1 MLMFDY
7 QNYYASRF
15 VGVSNECDPSTYPVE
30 STLCP
35 LDKEAASVMFPVNP
49 ETGNVVDLLTRLMR
63 TENQLERSQILS
75 LLSDNGADSPFAK
88 LDDDTKLSLLKPRS
102 LQSFDEI
109 ASFRDVCLKA
119 ISEFN
124 ENGTDGSGTGT
135 DGSGTGTDGSGTGT
149 DGSGTGTD
157 VSGTAS

>member
-30 STLCP
+30 STVCP

-88 LDDDTKLSLLKPRS
+88 LDDETKLSLLKPRS

-109 ASFRDVCLKA
+109 ASFRADYGFTSTSLKVDPR
-119 ISEFN
+119 IFN
-124 ENGTDGSGTGT
+124 PVVSVVYDGSDKT
-135 DGSGTGTDGSGTGT
+135 DQFIIDCS
-149 DGSGTGTD
+149 
-157 VSGTAS
+157 TACRAIRPIS